1 MTKTDQDLD
10 AALRAEEQEL
20 LRQIAGEPGYF
31 SQLSGAF
38 AGSTGWISSVLMAA
52 QIVLFAAAV
61 WCGWQF
67 YGASDA
73 LTALHWGLPAMTF
86 ALMALMLKLAIW
98 PVIQANRVL
107 RAVKHLE
114 LQLARTAL

>member
-1 MTKTDQDLD
+1 MNDTKLD

-20 LRQIAGEPGYF
+20 LRQIATEPGYF

-38 AGSTGWISSVLMAA
+38 SGSTGWISSVLMVA
-52 QIVLFAAAV
+52 QVILFGGAV
-61 WCGWQF
+61 WCAWHF
-67 YGASDA
+67 FSADDA
-73 LTALHWGLPAMTF
+73 VRALQWGLPAMTF

-107 RAVKHLE
+107 RAIKHLE
-114 LQLARTAL
+114 LQLAMREG